1 MGYKNIDM
9 ILKNKDE
16 KLSKELSE
24 YIKDV
29 KIDVFVD
36 NEGLM
41 CSSKLPECNT
51 IFGPNTYSELRST
64 MDKIST
70 GMDKLANVFA
80 AIPYTAPFYTIFIL
94 VTHLM
99 RSQAK
104 SDFVLNDDGKS
115 YRVIGLAYIPIFIN
129 SLIIN
134 KLTHEELISVCLSRI
149 FDHTQYV
156 REMFRKIDINSKW
169 RYGIQT
175 IIFSLMGIGLSKAAN
190 YLKNNPSDYF
200 SDSLLFNDPDFNDP
214 FFDSSREAVKNM
226 ELSVIKHGSYTY
238 FMAAAFS
245 ILFSFILNKIYY
257 ENSNLKSDDFVV
269 KIGRGQSLLSGL
281 KKLKAEYEKNETTFS
296 KLAKAASR
304 FLGFYFDH
312 KITNERISELEN
324 KSSAKSGEAKSAI
337 ASKAE
342 EVNKNFEEVVKSASD
357 AME

>member
-51 IFGPNTYSELRST
+51 VFGPNTYSELRST
-64 MDKIST
+64 MNKISN

-80 AIPYTAPFYTIFIL
+80 AIPWTAPFYTIFIL
-94 VTHLM
+94 ITHLM

-134 KLTHEELISVCLSRI
+134 KLTHEELISICLSRI

-169 RYGIQT
+169 KYAIQT
-175 IIFSLMGIGLSKAAN
+175 ILFSIMGIGFAKAAN
-190 YLKNNPSDYF
+190 DLKNTPPSNF
-200 SDSLLFNDPDFNDP
+200 DP
-214 FFDSSREAVKNM
+214 FGYDEDFKNTNIFLLKTSSY
-226 ELSVIKHGSYTY
+226 SY

-257 ENSNLKSDDFVV
+257 ENSNLKSDNFVV
-269 KIGRGQSLLSGL
+269 TIGKGQTLLSGL
-281 KKLKAEYEKNETTFS
+281 KKLKEEYEKNETTFS

-304 FLGFYFDH
+304 FIGFYFDN
-312 KITNERISELEN
+312 KITDERISELEN
-324 KSSAKSGEAKSAI
+324 KSSNDSDDTKKAI
-337 ASKAE
+337 DSKLQK
-342 EVNKNFEEVVKSASD
+342 VNKNFVEVIKSASD
-357 AME
+357 TIE